1 MTFSTV
7 HEQLDPEYTDTEPDP
22 SPHLEPWDDQDI
34 LRSVHE
40 TIDWLHR
47 LSNLVRKASLATQN
61 EKAAVFVLRD
71 ETGADM
77 TENLR
82 CFYEAL
88 IKRDCKGINDQLADR
103 LAHTMILRRKRILY
117 RRTRQRCW
125 ILQQADNTRRKL
137 DVLPTQPTQPSQD
150 SDTPQDED
158 MDDIGCD
165 AESSSIN
172 NCITPSTLTATVVDR
187 EKYLKQGTP
196 SRISRATSAP
206 FQPNEKL
213 LVPPRPMAAEE
224 GKEFVCDYCCLILS
238 SEQASDRDKWAYV
251 LSLL

>member
-1 MTFSTV
+1 V
-7 HEQLDPEYTDTEPDP
+7 YEQLDPDHVEIEIDSSTQ
-22 SPHLEPWDDQDI
+22 LEPWDIEDI
-34 LRSVHE
+34 LSSIHE

-61 EKAAVFVLRD
+61 EKAAAFVLRD

-88 IKRDCKGINDQLADR
+88 IKRDCKGINDQLVDR

-117 RRTRQRCW
+117 RQTRQRRW
-125 ILQQADNTRRKL
+125 ILQQAEDTRRKL
-137 DVLPTQPTQPSQD
+137 DVLPAQVTHQSQD
-150 SDTPQDED
+150 DNHTQDED
-158 MDDIGCD
+158 MNETRCHV
-165 AESSSIN
+165 ESSPN
-172 NCITPSTLTATVVDR
+172 NDRITPSTLTATVVDR

-206 FQPNEKL
+206 FQPSEKL

-224 GKEFVCDYCCLILS
+224 GNEFVCDYCCLILS
-238 SEQASDRDKWAYV
+238 SDQASDRDKWAYV
-251 LSLL
+251 TAISSP